1 MSGRA
6 PQQPLAIGAGASS
19 PLTWFWNDQVVNP
32 EHRAGNIN
40 IAIGVTTFALG
51 VLAVRNFGGILVP
64 GF

>member
-1 MSGRA
+1 MADSTFL
-6 PQQPLAIGAGASS
+6 LAINS
-19 PLTWFWNDQVVNP
+19 
-32 EHRAGNIN
+32 